1 MKPLCRTALALG
13 TAGFLSVG
21 TLTGVGLPSSVMATA
36 HAAETCSAEDFIRI
50 TEGHQDMALK
60 DEGGDISFVVKDD
73 QKEKEYQSEEFAVEV
88 AEKNKQRISDL
99 NIPSLPD
106 EGWVLPQTQIEDV
119 PWLGFN
125 TQELSEEYLGS
136 KQTATLSMAIAS
148 GPEDGRIVAF
158 QNEGIGDLKVRMD
171 TEDGTAWD
179 YPGRSHSHP
188 AFAFTKPGTYAVSF
202 TFELP
207 DGSRHHLHAGF
218 LVGDDADPAELCGVD
233 YDESDDAEG
242 SVPSDGTSRP
252 KQLAKDIRGVD
263 KAIAGL
269 DKELENTL
277 KEGQKF
283 LEGDKKKEKDSKDKS
298 GDKPSKQGQSG
309 GSGGSGGKAAEK
321 NSGSKQGSNQ
331 GSKSGSKSGSTKG
344 SARGSGQSKTNQ
356 AHGSGA
362 GSGAASRNSGG
373 GSSKGSSASSGSRS
387 GSKAA
392 HSKSG
397 GSSRQKSAGK
407 SSPQSKSNKSKDS
420 KSKGTKSGKH
430 SSAPA
435 PNASAGGKN
444 QNNEALA
451 GAAYTA
457 SLTKSSFWAGILAGL
472 GAFALVL
479 GIGLLVYVQFFR
491 KKKQAGE
498 QSEQPEQPGPPQ
510 ADDATT
516 QIPRVD

>member
-21 TLTGVGLPSSVMATA
+21 TLAGVGLPSSVMATA

-99 NIPSLPD
+99 KIPSLPD
-106 EGWVLPQTQIEDV
+106 EGWVLPQTQIKDV

-158 QNEGIGDLKVRMD
+158 QNEGIGDLKIRMD
-171 TEDGTAWD
+171 TEDGTAWN

-207 DGSRHHLHAGF
+207 DGFRHHLHAGF

-242 SVPSDGTSRP
+242 SVPSGGTSRP
-252 KQLAKDIRGVD
+252 DQLAKDIKGVD

-283 LEGDKKKEKDSKDKS
+283 LEGDKKKDKDSKDKS

-321 NSGSKQGSNQ
+321 KSGSKQGSAQ
-331 GSKSGSKSGSTKG
+331 GSKSGSNSGSNKG
-344 SARGSGQSKTNQ
+344 S

-373 GSSKGSSASSGSRS
+373 GSSKGSSSSSGSRS
-387 GSKAA
+387 GSKASQ
-392 HSKSG
+392 SKSG
-397 GSSRQKSAGK
+397 GSSGQKSAGK
-407 SSPQSKSNKSKDS
+407 STPQSKSSKSKDS
-420 KSKGTKSGKH
+420 KSKGTKSENR
-430 SSAPA
+430 STAPA
-435 PNASAGGKN
+435 PNASAGGKG

-451 GAAYTA
+451 DAAYTA

-491 KKKQAGE
+491 KKGAGSQAA
-498 QSEQPEQPGPPQ
+498 QPEQPERSVPPQ

-516 QIPRVD
+516 QIPRVR

>member
-21 TLTGVGLPSSVMATA
+21 TLAGVGLPSSVIATA

-99 NIPSLPD
+99 KIPSLPD
-106 EGWVLPQTQIEDV
+106 EGWVLPQTQIKDV

-158 QNEGIGDLKVRMD
+158 QNEGIGDLKIRMD
-171 TEDGTAWD
+171 TEDGTAWN

-242 SVPSDGTSRP
+242 SVPSGGTSRP
-252 KQLAKDIRGVD
+252 DQLAKDIKGVD

-283 LEGDKKKEKDSKDKS
+283 LEGDKKKDKDSKDKS

-321 NSGSKQGSNQ
+321 KSGSKQGSAQ
-331 GSKSGSKSGSTKG
+331 GSKSGSNSGSNKG
-344 SARGSGQSKTNQ
+344 S

-373 GSSKGSSASSGSRS
+373 GSSKGSSSSSGSRS
-387 GSKAA
+387 GSKASQ
-392 HSKSG
+392 SKSG
-397 GSSRQKSAGK
+397 GSSGQKSAGK
-407 SSPQSKSNKSKDS
+407 STPQSKSSKSKDS
-420 KSKGTKSGKH
+420 KSKGTKSENR
-430 SSAPA
+430 STAPA
-435 PNASAGGKN
+435 PNASAGGKG

-451 GAAYTA
+451 DAAYTA

-491 KKKQAGE
+491 KKGAGSQAA
-498 QSEQPEQPGPPQ
+498 QPEQPEQSVPPQ

-516 QIPRVD
+516 QIPRVR

>member
-21 TLTGVGLPSSVMATA
+21 TLAGVGLPSSVMATA

-99 NIPSLPD
+99 KIPSLPD
-106 EGWVLPQTQIEDV
+106 EGWVLPQTQIKDV

-218 LVGDDADPAELCGVD
+218 LVGDDADAAELCGVD

-242 SVPSDGTSRP
+242 SVPSGGTSRP
-252 KQLAKDIRGVD
+252 DQLAKDIKGVD

-283 LEGDKKKEKDSKDKS
+283 LEGDKKKDKDAKDKS

-309 GSGGSGGKAAEK
+309 GSGGSGGSGKKAAEK

-331 GSKSGSKSGSTKG
+331 GSKSGSNSGSNKG
-344 SARGSGQSKTNQ
+344 S

-373 GSSKGSSASSGSRS
+373 GSSKGSSSSSGSRS
-387 GSKAA
+387 GSKASQ
-392 HSKSG
+392 SKSG
-397 GSSRQKSAGK
+397 GNSGQKSAGK
-407 SSPQSKSNKSKDS
+407 STPQSKSSKSKDS
-420 KSKGTKSGKH
+420 KSKGTKSENR
-430 SSAPA
+430 STAPA
-435 PNASAGGKN
+435 PNASAGGKG

-451 GAAYTA
+451 DAAYTA

-491 KKKQAGE
+491 KKGAGSQAA
-498 QSEQPEQPGPPQ
+498 QPEQPEQSVPPQ

-516 QIPRVD
+516 QIPRVR

>member
-13 TAGFLSVG
+13 AAGFLSVG
-21 TLTGVGLPSSVMATA
+21 TLTGVGLPSSVMASA
-36 HAAETCSAEDFIRI
+36 YAAEACSAEDFIRI

-60 DEGGDISFVVKDD
+60 DENGDISFVVKDD
-73 QKEKEYQSEEFAVEV
+73 QKRKEYQSEEFVVEV
-88 AEKNKQRISDL
+88 AEKNKQPISAL
-99 NIPSLPD
+99 NVPSLPE

-125 TQELSEEYLGS
+125 TQELSEDYLGS

-158 QNEGIGDLKVRMD
+158 QNEGIGELKVRMD

-179 YPGRSHSHP
+179 YPGKSHAHP

-218 LVGDDADPAELCGVD
+218 LVGDDADAAELCGVD

-242 SVPSDGTSRP
+242 SVPSGGTSRP
-252 KQLAKDIRGVD
+252 EQLAKDIKGVD

-283 LEGDKKKEKDSKDKS
+283 LEGDKKKDKGAKDKS
-298 GDKPSKQGQSG
+298 GDKPTKQGQSE
-309 GSGGSGGKAAEK
+309 GSGGSGKKAAEK

-331 GSKSGSKSGSTKG
+331 GSKSGSNSGSNKA
-344 SARGSGQSKTNQ
+344 S

-362 GSGAASRNSGG
+362 GSGAASRKSGG
-373 GSSKGSSASSGSRS
+373 GSSKGASASSGSRS

-392 HSKSG
+392 QSKSG
-397 GSSRQKSAGK
+397 GSSGQKSAGK
-407 SSPQSKSNKSKDS
+407 STPKSKSSKAKDS
-420 KSKGTKSGKH
+420 KSKGSKSENR
-430 SSAPA
+430 STAPV
-435 PNASAGGKN
+435 PNASAGGKDH
-444 QNNEALA
+444 NNEALA

-491 KKKQAGE
+491 KKKLAG
-498 QSEQPEQPGPPQ
+498 EQPEQPEQPVPPQ

-516 QIPRVD
+516 QIPRID

>member
-21 TLTGVGLPSSVMATA
+21 TLTGVGLPSSVLTTA

-60 DEGGDISFVVKDD
+60 DDGGDINFVVKDD
-73 QKEKEYQSEEFAVEV
+73 HARKEYQSEEFAVEV
-88 AEKNKQRISDL
+88 ADKNKQRISALD
-99 NIPSLPD
+99 IPSLPE

-125 TQELSEEYLGS
+125 TQELSEDYLGS

-179 YPGRSHSHP
+179 YPGRSHAHP

-218 LVGDDADPAELCGVD
+218 LVGDDADAAELCGVD
-233 YDESDDAEG
+233 YEESDDAEA
-242 SVPSDGTSRP
+242 SAPSGGTSRP
-252 KQLAKDIRGVD
+252 EQLAKDIKGVD

-283 LEGDKKKEKDSKDKS
+283 LEGDNKKDKDAKDKS

-309 GSGGSGGKAAEK
+309 GSKEAK
-321 NSGSKQGSNQ
+321 KSGSKQGSNQ

-344 SARGSGQSKTNQ
+344 TAR
-356 AHGSGA
+356 GSGA
-362 GSGAASRNSGG
+362 GSGAASRKSGG
-373 GSSKGSSASSGSRS
+373 GSSKGASASSGSRS

-392 HSKSG
+392 QSKSG
-397 GSSRQKSAGK
+397 GSSGQKSAGK
-407 SSPQSKSNKSKDS
+407 STPKSKSSKAKDS
-420 KSKGTKSGKH
+420 KSKGAKSENR
-430 SSAPA
+430 STAPV
-435 PNASAGGKN
+435 PNASAGGKDH
-444 QNNEALA
+444 NNEALS

-491 KKKQAGE
+491 KKKLAGE
-498 QSEQPEQPGPPQ
+498 QPEEPEQPMPPQ

-516 QIPRVD
+516 QIPRID